1 MGSRRRA
8 WRWRWTQRRQPRQCQ
23 ALQSVRVLHTPKLN
37 GTVTTIITENLQFK
51 GYLPVSDAGSNTGI
65 ITENV

>member
-23 ALQSVRVLHTPKLN
+23 ALQSVEKSKHAN
-37 GTVTTIITENLQFK
+37 AVTTIITEIVQFK
-51 GYLPVSDAGSNTGI
+51 GCLPVSDAGSNTGI

>member
-23 ALQSVRVLHTPKLN
+23 ALQSVERLEKHAN
-37 GTVTTIITENLQFK
+37 AVTAIITEIVQFK
-51 GYLPVSDAGSNTGI
+51 KYDSVTDAGSNTGI